1 MIRTENILAK
11 LVLAAHHIC
20 MASGELPGDPC
31 KSNNKLYLEHLRMA
45 QNSLEEALDK
55 VVNAINGVDVY
66 KISEDTQVFQ
76 SL

>member
-1 MIRTENILAK
+1 MNSTENILAK

-45 QNSLEEALDK
+45 YDSLEEALNR
-55 VVNAINGVDVY
+55 VVDAINGVDVY
-66 KISEDTQVFQ
+66 KISEDTQDFQ